1 MSSKIKRKSFFDA
14 ELPIVFAHRGASGYF
29 PENTIL
35 AFAEA
40 IESGTNYI
48 ETDAHL
54 TKDEIPVLHHDENLK
69 DTTGTDELIGD
80 LRYDE
85 IKNLDA
91 GFNFTP
97 DDGKS
102 FPFRE
107 KGIYVPTLDETLRQF
122 KGARFN
128 IDIKDGKKKTAGVVL
143 DVVKKRGAKGR
154 VLIAS
159 KSKRALGP
167 VRKKAPDVAT
177 GASKGEVIKS
187 LSMSIL
193 KRKISNKI
201 PFCALQLPKEIFE
214 FSFLNSRLIEA
225 AKDAG
230 IQVHVW
236 TINYEDDMKR
246 LFDMGV
252 DGIFTDY
259 PEKGIEIAKKYR

>member
-1 MSSKIKRKSFFDA
+1 MPSKIEKKSFFDT

-54 TKDEIPVLHHDENLK
+54 TKDDIPVLHHDENLK
-69 DTTGTDELIGD
+69 DTTGKDKLIGD

-85 IKNLDA
+85 LKKLDA
-91 GFNFTP
+91 GFNFSP
-97 DDGKS
+97 DGGKS

-107 KGIYVPTLDETLRQF
+107 KGIYVPTLDEVLRQF
-122 KGARFN
+122 KEARFN
-128 IDIKDGKKKTAGVVL
+128 IDIKDGKKKTAEVVL

-159 KSKRALGP
+159 KSKKALG
-167 VRKKAPDVAT
+167 VIRRAAPEVAT
-177 GASKGEVIKS
+177 SSSQGEVIRF
-187 LSMSIL
+187 LIMSIL
-193 KRKISNKI
+193 KRKISDKF
-201 PFCALQLPKEIFE
+201 PFCALQIPEAELGIWVSNP
-214 FSFLNSRLIEA
+214 RLIEA

-230 IQVHVW
+230 VQVHVW
-236 TINYEDDMKR
+236 TINDEDDMRR

-252 DGIFTDY
+252 DGIFTDF
-259 PEKGIEIAKKYR
+259 PEKGIEIAKRYR

>member
-1 MSSKIKRKSFFDA
+1 MSSKINKQSFFDT

-54 TKDEIPVLHHDENLK
+54 TKDDIPILHHDENLK
-69 DTTGTDELIGD
+69 DTTGKDKLIGE
-80 LRYDE
+80 LTYDE
-85 IKNLDA
+85 IKKLDA

-102 FPFRE
+102 YPFRE
-107 KGIYVPTLDETLRQF
+107 KGTYVPTLDEVLRQF
-122 KGARFN
+122 KGSRFN
-128 IDIKDGKKKTAGVVL
+128 IDIKDGKKKTAGLVL

-159 KSKRALGP
+159 KSKKALG
-167 VRKKAPDVAT
+167 VIRREAPDVTT
-177 GASKGEVIKS
+177 GASKGEVIKFLS
-187 LSMSIL
+187 LSIIKMKTL
-193 KRKISNKI
+193 YKI
-201 PFCALQLPKEIFE
+201 PFCALQVPKEIFE
-214 FSFLNSRLIEA
+214 LSFLNPRLIEA

-230 IQVHVW
+230 VQIHVW
-236 TINYEDDMKR
+236 TINDEDDMIR
-246 LFDMGV
+246 LFNMGV

-259 PEKGIEIAKKYR
+259 PEKGIETARRYR